1 MYPVDDLANDAHP
14 GATLQLPA
22 PAVLS
27 IHKVGGKVVLGT
39 ENGQQLNFN
48 GELGQQS
55 ASGVLHII
63 INQKF
68 QTKHQHTMKNAE
80 RPEKEK

>member
-55 ASGVLHII
+55 ASGVLHIVHA
-63 INQKF
+63 KG
-68 QTKHQHTMKNAE
+68 KVLK
-80 RPEKEK
+80 RVEKKPLLV